1 MKWKTKRIFFSL
13 SRISF
18 FAPVHSIS
26 IFRIYWFS
34 ILLSSRSESKSIKM
48 ESKIS
53 SWFTVMHTK
62 WDLRH
67 ISQSAL
73 CAARN
78 TKGNRWM
85 RHVEKSLSKRMVI
98 ENVFHQVCAVCSNGN
113 CTVHQPSK
121 CNSLANRNCIN
132 YPMQLAN
139 GSPEWEMKASAF
151 IHFYHCRYSS
161 SVDGNDDKNTFCRL
175 FHWIC
180 TKVAVGRKLHRTTWY
195 RNCHAI
201 SREKPQTF
209 DVFFG
214 QFCGVSKLHTLFHC
228 STKAI
233 WLNSND
239 KMHWTMW
246 CISICPSTIDTK
258 RAFSN
263 SLFQRGIVWSLQN
276 LQNASLI
283 HNNRFKCIRQTH
295 HSTQW
300 QSQRQVQFMRLHL
313 SLMRWIDRGSY
324 VRLFARS
331 FARSGLYFSVVIFH
345 HSPSYFHSFCIYTWI
360 ICIPPT
366 TDAERVVNALN
377 KHVMHQP

>member
-1 MKWKTKRIFFSL
+1 
-13 SRISF
+13 
-18 FAPVHSIS
+18 
-26 IFRIYWFS
+26 
-34 ILLSSRSESKSIKM
+34 
-48 ESKIS
+48 
-53 SWFTVMHTK
+53 MHTK

-78 TKGNRWM
+78 TKGNRWK

-98 ENVFHQVCAVCSNGN
+98 ENVFHQVCAVCTAMEIAPFTSQVNV
-113 CTVHQPSK
+113 THWK
-121 CNSLANRNCIN
+121 RANRNCIN
-132 YPMQLAN
+132 YPMHLAN

-161 SVDGNDDKNTFCRL
+161 SVDSDDDKNTFCRL

-201 SREKPQTF
+201 SRERPRTF

-214 QFCGVSKLHTLFHC
+214 QFCGVSKLHTLFHR

-246 CISICPSTIDTK
+246 CISIC
-258 RAFSN
+258 
-263 SLFQRGIVWSLQN
+263 
-276 LQNASLI
+276 
-283 HNNRFKCIRQTH
+283 
-295 HSTQW
+295 
-300 QSQRQVQFMRLHL
+300 
-313 SLMRWIDRGSY
+313 
-324 VRLFARS
+324 
-331 FARSGLYFSVVIFH
+331 
-345 HSPSYFHSFCIYTWI
+345 
-360 ICIPPT
+360 
-366 TDAERVVNALN
+366 
-377 KHVMHQP
+377 